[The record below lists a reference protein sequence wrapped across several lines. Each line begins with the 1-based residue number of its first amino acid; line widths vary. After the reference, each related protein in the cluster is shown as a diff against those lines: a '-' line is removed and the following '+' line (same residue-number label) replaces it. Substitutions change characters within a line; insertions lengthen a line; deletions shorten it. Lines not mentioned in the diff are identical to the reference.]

1 MADMTA
7 VASVFLELVKQVSE
21 NNQNVR
27 ISLKMGDNVAFE
39 FESAGNGTA
48 EDIRK
53 KKWSLSQI
61 KRNYTRKI
69 DYLYHKIKNRD
80 LCMVLR
86 PEWGTGK

>member
-1 MADMTA
+1 MIA

>member
-1 MADMTA
+1 MTA

-80 LCMVLR
+80 LCMVFR
-86 PEWGTGK
+86 PE

>member
-1 MADMTA
+1 MTA

-53 KKWSLSQI
+53 KKWSPSLLSFTFNI
-61 KRNYTRKI
+61 VCEVNLI
-69 DYLYHKIKNRD
+69 
-80 LCMVLR
+80 
-86 PEWGTGK
+86 

>member
-1 MADMTA
+1 MTA

-53 KKWSLSQI
+53 KKKWSPSQI

-69 DYLYHKIKNRD
+69 DYLHHKIKNRD

>member
-1 MADMTA
+1 MTA

-48 EDIRK
+48 EDIGK
-53 KKWSLSQI
+53 
-61 KRNYTRKI
+61 
-69 DYLYHKIKNRD
+69 
-80 LCMVLR
+80 MVAK
-86 PEWGTGK
+86 PNKT

>member
-1 MADMTA
+1 MTA
-7 VASVFLELVKQVSE
+7 VASVFLELVKQISE

-53 KKWSLSQI
+53 KKWSPSQI

-80 LCMVLR
+80 LCMVFR
-86 PEWGTGK
+86 PE

>member
-48 EDIRK
+48 EDIRE
-53 KKWSLSQI
+53 KKWSPSQI

-69 DYLYHKIKNRD
+69 DYLHHKIKNRD

>member
-1 MADMTA
+1 MTA

-27 ISLKMGDNVAFE
+27 ISLKMGDNVAFK
-39 FESAGNGTA
+39 FKSAGNGTA
-48 EDIRK
+48 VDIRK
-53 KKWSLSQI
+53 KKWSPSQI

-69 DYLYHKIKNRD
+69 DYLHHKIKNRD

-86 PEWGTGK
+86 PE

>member
-1 MADMTA
+1 MTA

-48 EDIRK
+48 EDIREK
-53 KKWSLSQI
+53 KKLVA
-61 KRNYTRKI
+61 KPNKT
-69 DYLYHKIKNRD
+69 
-80 LCMVLR
+80 
-86 PEWGTGK
+86 

>member
-1 MADMTA
+1 MTA

-53 KKWSLSQI
+53 KKWSPSQI

-69 DYLYHKIKNRD
+69 DYLHHKIKNRD
-80 LCMVLR
+80 LCMVFR
-86 PEWGTGK
+86 PE